1 MLKIRAYRAI
11 DDIGS
16 CEKYAIGHENVL
28 KSYGITKVTSANYE
42 WFYNPEVYVI
52 AVEDGDEVLG
62 GARIHGSGGNQP
74 LPIEEAIGYMDPSI
88 YELVRNFKKEK
99 TGELCGLWNSRA
111 IAGKGLSVILTK
123 ACVAKVGVAI
133 ANVLELRSLFVLC
146 APYTVKM
153 VEEVGF
159 EIITS
164 LGEEGT
170 FPYPKDDM
178 IATALMIRDVAGLTK
193 ADRDKRDDIFNLRHI
208 PRQVRKEQGTQGLLD
223 IEYDLYIPHLDE
235 EKEGFS

>member
-11 DDIGS
+11 DDIQS

-52 AVEDGDEVLG
+52 AVESEDEVLG

-74 LPIEEAIGYMDPSI
+74 LPIEEAIGYMDPGI

-111 IAGKGLSVILTK
+111 IAGKGISVILTK

-153 VEEVGF
+153 VEDVGF
-159 EIITS
+159 EIIPT
-164 LGEEGT
+164 LGDQGT
-170 FPYPKDDM
+170 FPYPKEDM
-178 IATALMIRDVAGLTK
+178 IATALMIKDVAGLSQADETK
-193 ADRDKRDDIFNLRHI
+193 RKDIFDLRHE
-208 PRQVRKEQGTQGLLD
+208 PRQIRKEEGTQGLLD
-223 IEYDLYIPHLDE
+223 IEYDLYIPQLDE
-235 EKEGFS
+235 DEQN